1 MKSDINFILSSRSE
15 YMATHDAPSRV
26 YIPKKMWERISEM
39 FMNESWAPSNLPNEE
54 LMGMKVIP
62 ISSENE
68 EHVRFE

>member
-1 MKSDINFILSSRSE
+1 MKSDINLILSGRSE

-26 YIPKKMWERISEM
+26 YIPKKMWERICEA
-39 FMNESWAPSNLPNEE
+39 FMSESWAPSNLPSEE

-62 ISSENE
+62 IASDDE